1 MRSAKVGKNN
11 KVRFVGVNA
20 NGSVANA
27 TTTSTSSASCFGH
40 WFNASGNVCNYD
52 SNARIFAE
60 FYPDK
65 YGCYVG
71 QYPGRLTRGKT
82 YTVRQ
87 AIIYTHTD
95 GKEYRATMQVNLQ
108 IR

>member
-1 MRSAKVGKNN
+1 MVKVGASN
-11 KVRFVGVNA
+11 KIRFVGVNP
-20 NGSVANA
+20 NGSVANN
-27 TTTSTSSASCFGH
+27 TTTSTSSSTCFGH
-40 WFNASGNVCNYD
+40 WFNASGNICGYD
-52 SNARIFAE
+52 GNARIFAE

-82 YTVRQ
+82 YTIRQ

-95 GKEYRATMQVNLQ
+95 GKEFRATMEVKLKVQ
-108 IR
+108 